1 MLFYDNFSIYKPNHN
16 KPFWKIQRENCFEER
31 EEKRKAKH
39 LKRIEWWTTPEEE
52 EKKEQ
57 FLFIFL
63 NSQNQAWRKLMEF
76 LIIF

>member
-39 LKRIEWWTTPEEE
+39 LKRIE
-52 EKKEQ
+52 
-57 FLFIFL
+57 
-63 NSQNQAWRKLMEF
+63 
-76 LIIF
+76 